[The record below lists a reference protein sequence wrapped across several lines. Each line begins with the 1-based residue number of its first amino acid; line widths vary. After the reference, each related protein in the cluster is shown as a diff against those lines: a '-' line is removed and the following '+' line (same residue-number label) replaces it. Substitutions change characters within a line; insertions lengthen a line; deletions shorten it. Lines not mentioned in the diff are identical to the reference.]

1 MMGKIE
7 LQINIDKYSS
17 TKSKELA
24 TSSTAQQMVVVQF
37 MQLTYNTSLSFN
49 GTSYFINSSAE
60 GGGAIYAS
68 YNTSLSFN
76 GTIATSLTA
85 QQKT

>member
-1 MMGKIE
+1 
-7 LQINIDKYSS
+7 
-17 TKSKELA
+17 
-24 TSSTAQQMVVVQF
+24 
-37 MQLTYNTSLSFN
+37 MQLCYNTSLSFN

-76 GTIATSLTA
+76 GTSNFINSSAEGGGGAIYASYNSSLSFNGTIATSLTA